1 MVNSV
6 VVIHTKK
13 MRVVERASAR
23 DMYEI
28 EKIRQR
34 MLDKFDL
41 NEYDVVV
48 TYNGVFDIL
57 EYLQTRGTTQ
67 YVVN

>member
-6 VVIHTKK
+6 VVIHSEK
-13 MRVVERASAR
+13 MLVVERASAR

-28 EKIRQR
+28 ETIRQR

-57 EYLQTRGTTQ
+57 EYLQTRSNTQ
-67 YVVN
+67 YSIN

>member
-1 MVNSV
+1 MANSV

-13 MRVVERASAR
+13 MRVVERSSAR
-23 DMYEI
+23 SMYEI
-28 EKIRQR
+28 EEIRQR

-41 NEYDVVV
+41 NEYDIVV

-57 EYLQTRGTTQ
+57 EYLQTRSDTQ

>member
-28 EKIRQR
+28 EKIRER

-57 EYLQTRGTTQ
+57 EYLQTRGSTQ

>member
-6 VVIHTKK
+6 VVIHSLK
-13 MRVVERASAR
+13 MQVVERASAR
-23 DMYEI
+23 DMHEI

-57 EYLQTRGTTQ
+57 EYLRTRSETQ

>member
-1 MVNSV
+1 M
-6 VVIHTKK
+6 K
-13 MRVVERASAR
+13 MRIVERTSSR
-23 DMYEI
+23 DMYET
-28 EKIRQR
+28 EAIRQR

-57 EYLQTRGTTQ
+57 EWLQTRIKTQ
-67 YVVN
+67 HKVN

>member
-6 VVIHTKK
+6 VVIHAEK

-57 EYLQTRGTTQ
+57 EYLQTRSSTQ
-67 YVVN
+67 YSIN

>member
-6 VVIHTKK
+6 VVIHTEK
-13 MRVVERASAR
+13 MIVVERASAR

-28 EKIRQR
+28 EVIRQR
-34 MLDKFDL
+34 MLDKFNL

-57 EYLQTRGTTQ
+57 EYLQTRSSIQ
-67 YVVN
+67 YGIN

>member
-6 VVIHTKK
+6 VVIHAKK

-57 EYLQTRGTTQ
+57 EYLQTRSDTQ
-67 YVVN
+67 YKIN

>member
-6 VVIHTKK
+6 VVIHAKK

-57 EYLQTRGTTQ
+57 EYLQTRGSTQ
-67 YVVN
+67 YSIN

>member
-1 MVNSV
+1 MVNSII
-6 VVIHTKK
+6 VIHTTK
-13 MRVVERASAR
+13 MRIVERTSSR
-23 DMYEI
+23 DMYET
-28 EKIRQR
+28 ETIRQR

-57 EYLQTRGTTQ
+57 EWLQTRNKTQ
-67 YVVN
+67 HKVN

>member
-13 MRVVERASAR
+13 MRVVERSSSR
-23 DMYEI
+23 TMYEI
-28 EKIRQR
+28 EEMRQR
-34 MLDKFDL
+34 MLDKYDL

-57 EYLQTRGTTQ
+57 EYLRI
-67 YVVN
+67 NH

>member
-6 VVIHTKK
+6 VVIHTEK

-34 MLDKFDL
+34 LLDKFDL

-57 EYLQTRGTTQ
+57 EYLQTRSSTQ
-67 YVVN
+67 YSIN

>member
-6 VVIHTKK
+6 VVIHAKK

-57 EYLQTRGTTQ
+57 EYLQTRGSTQ

>member
-1 MVNSV
+1 
-6 VVIHTKK
+6 

-57 EYLQTRGTTQ
+57 EYLQTRSDTQ
-67 YVVN
+67 YKIN

>member
-57 EYLQTRGTTQ
+57 EYLQTRGDTQ
-67 YVVN
+67 YSIN

>member
-57 EYLQTRGTTQ
+57 EYLQTRGSTQ

>member
-6 VVIHTKK
+6 VVIHAKK

>member
-6 VVIHTKK
+6 VVIHTEK
-13 MRVVERASAR
+13 MIVVERASAR

-28 EKIRQR
+28 ETIRQR

-57 EYLQTRGTTQ
+57 EYLQTRSNTQ
-67 YVVN
+67 YSIN

>member
-6 VVIHTKK
+6 VVIHTLK

-23 DMYEI
+23 DMYEV

-57 EYLQTRGTTQ
+57 EYLQTRGSTQ

>member
-23 DMYEI
+23 DMYEV

-57 EYLQTRGTTQ
+57 EYLQTRGSTQ

>member
-6 VVIHTKK
+6 VVIHAKK

-41 NEYDVVV
+41 NEYV
-48 TYNGVFDIL
+48 YAI
-57 EYLQTRGTTQ
+57 
-67 YVVN
+67 

>member
-6 VVIHTKK
+6 VVIHAKK

-23 DMYEI
+23 SMYEI
-28 EKIRQR
+28 EQIRQR

-57 EYLQTRGTTQ
+57 EYLQTRGSTQ

>member
-1 MVNSV
+1 
-6 VVIHTKK
+6 

-41 NEYDVVV
+41 NEYDVIV

-57 EYLQTRGTTQ
+57 EYLQTRGDTQ
-67 YVVN
+67 YAVN

>member
-13 MRVVERASAR
+13 MRVVDRASAR
-23 DMYEI
+23 SMYEI
-28 EKIRQR
+28 EQIRQR

-57 EYLQTRGTTQ
+57 EYLQTRGSTQ

>member
-6 VVIHTKK
+6 VVIHAKK

-23 DMYEI
+23 SMYEI
-28 EKIRQR
+28 EQIRQR

>member
-1 MVNSV
+1 
-6 VVIHTKK
+6 

-57 EYLQTRGTTQ
+57 EYLQTRGSTQ

>member
-6 VVIHTKK
+6 VVIHTRK
-13 MRVVERASAR
+13 MRVVERGSAR

-41 NEYDVVV
+41 NEYDVIV

-57 EYLQTRGTTQ
+57 EYLQTRGDTQ
-67 YVVN
+67 YAVN